1 MLNPTMNSTIIRP
14 GLLNKFL
21 GITAVAVLMT
31 ASQFVSPTSAAALDG
46 GVSVT
51 IDRAKV
57 FNIEEEAG
65 TVIVGNPAIADV
77 TVHDSETLVIT
88 GKHPGSTNLVIL
100 NSNGKVII
108 DESIY
113 VEAAKD
119 AVVTV
124 QRAAARYSFSCK
136 GECTPAVRV
145 GDEAEFYKN
154 TAEQSG
160 TYNEQAE
167 GAAQ

>member
-1 MLNPTMNSTIIRP
+1 MLNRTKYPHVMRP
-14 GLLNKFL
+14 NLLRNLIGAISFAAM
-21 GITAVAVLMT
+21 TSVFVAPAL
-31 ASQFVSPTSAAALDG
+31 SAELSG

-57 FNIEEEAG
+57 FNIEDEAG

-77 TVHDSETLVIT
+77 TVYDSKTLVIT
-88 GKHPGSTNLVIL
+88 GKSSGSTNLVVL
-100 NSNGKVII
+100 DGSGKVLV
-108 DESIY
+108 DESVY
-113 VEAAKD
+113 VEAAND

-124 QRAAARYSFSCK
+124 HRAAARYSFSCK
-136 GECTPAVRV
+136 GECTPAIRV
-145 GDEAEFYKN
+145 GDDADFYKN

-160 TYNEQAE
+160 TYNEQAK